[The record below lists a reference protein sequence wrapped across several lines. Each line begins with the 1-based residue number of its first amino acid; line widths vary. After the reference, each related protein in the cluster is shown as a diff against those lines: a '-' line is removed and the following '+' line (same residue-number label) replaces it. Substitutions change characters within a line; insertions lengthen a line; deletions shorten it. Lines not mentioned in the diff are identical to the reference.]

1 MSYRWM
7 LRMDSPHIC
16 YLYLLAVIGFCY
28 GAGVL
33 PDRSLVGAIGGSVTF
48 NRVSSQP
55 FTTLQWNFNGTTIIL
70 NYISSSDSLNPAVGY
85 RDRINL
91 DRSSGSLELMNLV
104 LTDSGQYTVTILTP
118 EAVSV
123 DENTKLEVY
132 ESVSS
137 VVITPTNTDLV
148 EFNSSVSLSCS
159 SSGSPPLSYHWLN
172 GSFVVTVSDGVQ
184 FGDGNSTL
192 TIVSVTRYDKG
203 PFSCNVSNPVSSDIN
218 RQNLTLT
225 ISYGPENAAMKV
237 IPSDV
242 HYETGSNLN
251 LSCSA
256 ESSPPA
262 QFQWSLNGTLLS
274 NKGPELRLGNIQINQ
289 SGSYSCWAHNTRT
302 LRYQT
307 SEPSDITV
315 LEPISGAIITTS
327 PNPPIIEG
335 NSVNLTCDAA
345 GSIITREWMKD
356 GQLLSTGGNL
366 IISED
371 KRVLSIDPV
380 KRTDSGE
387 YLCRVSNP
395 VSTADAK
402 HILIVKSEG
411 SLTPGLSAGAIAGI
425 VIGVLLVVG
434 VAVGVAV
441 YFMKKKGFF
450 KKESSSGRSVD
461 NTGKSPASRG
471 GPGGN
476 QELNY
481 ADITQFQK
489 KDGGSVQLGNLGTS
503 STEYA
508 QVRVNNRPSQLT

>member
-1 MSYRWM
+1 M
-7 LRMDSPHIC
+7 LALWPILWNGILR
-16 YLYLLAVIGFCY
+16 FCY

-132 ESVSS
+132 GKMLC
-137 VVITPTNTDLV
+137 IL
-148 EFNSSVSLSCS
+148 
-159 SSGSPPLSYHWLN
+159 PLS
-172 GSFVVTVSDGVQ
+172 
-184 FGDGNSTL
+184 
-192 TIVSVTRYDKG
+192 
-203 PFSCNVSNPVSSDIN
+203 
-218 RQNLTLT
+218 
-225 ISYGPENAAMKV
+225 
-237 IPSDV
+237 
-242 HYETGSNLN
+242 
-251 LSCSA
+251 
-256 ESSPPA
+256 
-262 QFQWSLNGTLLS
+262 
-274 NKGPELRLGNIQINQ
+274 
-289 SGSYSCWAHNTRT
+289 
-302 LRYQT
+302 
-307 SEPSDITV
+307 
-315 LEPISGAIITTS
+315 
-327 PNPPIIEG
+327 G

-434 VAVGVAV
+434 VAVGVA
-441 YFMKKKGFF
+441 
-450 KKESSSGRSVD
+450 
-461 NTGKSPASRG
+461 
-471 GPGGN
+471 
-476 QELNY
+476 ELNY

-489 KDGGSVQLGNLGTS
+489 RDGGSVQLGNLGTS
-503 STEYA
+503 STEYS
-508 QVRVNNRPSQLT
+508 QVRVNNRPTIPQIGESISMHPMV

>member
-132 ESVSS
+132 
-137 VVITPTNTDLV
+137 
-148 EFNSSVSLSCS
+148 
-159 SSGSPPLSYHWLN
+159 
-172 GSFVVTVSDGVQ
+172 
-184 FGDGNSTL
+184 
-192 TIVSVTRYDKG
+192 
-203 PFSCNVSNPVSSDIN
+203 
-218 RQNLTLT
+218 
-225 ISYGPENAAMKV
+225 
-237 IPSDV
+237 
-242 HYETGSNLN
+242 
-251 LSCSA
+251 
-256 ESSPPA
+256 
-262 QFQWSLNGTLLS
+262 
-274 NKGPELRLGNIQINQ
+274 
-289 SGSYSCWAHNTRT
+289 
-302 LRYQT
+302 
-307 SEPSDITV
+307 
-315 LEPISGAIITTS
+315 EPISGAIITTS

>member
-16 YLYLLAVIGFCY
+16 YLYLLAVRGFCY

-33 PDRSLVGAIGGSVTF
+33 PDRSLVGVIGGSVTF
-48 NRVSSQP
+48 NRASAQP
-55 FTTLQWNFNGTTIIL
+55 FITLEWKVNGTTIIL
-70 NYISSSDSLNPAVGY
+70 NYIRSSDTLIPEDGY

-91 DRSSGSLELMNLV
+91 DRSSGSLELMNLD

-123 DENTKLEVY
+123 EENTKLEVY

-203 PFSCNVSNPVSSDIN
+203 PFSCSVSNPVSSDIN

-225 ISYGPENAAMKV
+225 ISYGPENTAMKV

-262 QFQWSLNGTLLS
+262 QFQWALNGTLLS

-307 SEPSDITV
+307 SEPSEITV
-315 LEPISGAIITTS
+315 LGVLSSSTVEVLSSENPAHAGNMVTLTLSPATQLQSGSWAVGGAQILTWSGGQQAVFLSHNGSASVDVSMGTLTLTSITVVDSGVYVVQSTS
-327 PNPPIIEG
+327 P
-335 NSVNLTCDAA
+335 
-345 GSIITREWMKD
+345 
-356 GQLLSTGGNL
+356 
-366 IISED
+366 
-371 KRVLSIDPV
+371 
-380 KRTDSGE
+380 
-387 YLCRVSNP
+387 
-395 VSTADAK
+395 
-402 HILIVKSEG
+402 
-411 SLTPGLSAGAIAGI
+411 
-425 VIGVLLVVG
+425 
-434 VAVGVAV
+434 
-441 YFMKKKGFF
+441 
-450 KKESSSGRSVD
+450 
-461 NTGKSPASRG
+461 
-471 GPGGN
+471 
-476 QELNY
+476 
-481 ADITQFQK
+481 
-489 KDGGSVQLGNLGTS
+489 
-503 STEYA
+503 
-508 QVRVNNRPSQLT
+508 QLTATSNSL

>member
-1 MSYRWM
+1 M
-7 LRMDSPHIC
+7 
-16 YLYLLAVIGFCY
+16 
-28 GAGVL
+28 
-33 PDRSLVGAIGGSVTF
+33 
-48 NRVSSQP
+48 
-55 FTTLQWNFNGTTIIL
+55 
-70 NYISSSDSLNPAVGY
+70 
-85 RDRINL
+85 NL
-91 DRSSGSLELMNLV
+91 D

-118 EAVSV
+118 EALFL

-132 ESVSS
+132 GKMLCILLLSV
-137 VVITPTNTDLV
+137 NT
-148 EFNSSVSLSCS
+148 FPSIFYSSVSLSCS

-203 PFSCNVSNPVSSDIN
+203 PFSCSVSNPVSSDIN

-256 ESSPPA
+256 ETSPPA

-315 LEPISGAIITTS
+315 LGKWQRGNGDNHGRRES
-327 PNPPIIEG
+327 NWF

-356 GQLLSTGGNL
+356 GQLLSAGGNL

-371 KRVLSIDPV
+371 KRVLSINPV

-387 YLCRVSNP
+387 YLCRFSNL

-402 HILIVKSEG
+402 HILIVKSED
-411 SLTPGLSAGAIAGI
+411 SLSPVLPAGALTGI

-434 VAVGVAV
+434 GAVSVAV
-441 YFMKKKGFF
+441 FF
-450 KKESSSGRSVD
+450 IRKNGTNAE
-461 NTGKSPASRG
+461 PMH
-471 GPGGN
+471 
-476 QELNY
+476 Q
-481 ADITQFQK
+481 
-489 KDGGSVQLGNLGTS
+489 GGSQQLVYENTS
-503 STEYA
+503 PVYENTSHVYENTSPVYENTR
-508 QVRVNNRPSQLT
+508 QNQSPQP